1 MEVARDVDCGAVSW
15 GLPKHLAL
23 YPLRHLLWPV
33 GLVSMKESE
42 DVKLVIEHIKGECLL
57 VHLRLKELDWE
68 FCFSGKP
75 G

>member
-1 MEVARDVDCGAVSW
+1 MAEK
-15 GLPKHLAL
+15 LTL

-33 GLVSMKESE
+33 RLVSMKESE
-42 DVKLVIEHIKGECLL
+42 DVKLVIKHIKGECLL

-68 FCFSGKP
+68 FCFSGEP